1 MTPSDARKPS
11 NYQQVF
17 KNLYFKKV
25 QARNYKPKYAIGD
38 KVRITIAK
46 NIFEKGYTVNWSDK
60 IYTVTQVL
68 KTLPPTYKIRD
79 VREELEGTFYQ
90 PELQKTTEDTFRIEK
105 VLRWKRKDDGTRI
118 ARVKWVGYD
127 TSYNS
132 WVPETEITKYGNN

>member
-1 MTPSDARKPS
+1 MPE
-11 NYQQVF
+11 
-17 KNLYFKKV
+17 NL
-25 QARNYKPKYAIGD
+25 QTINKY
-38 KVRITIAK
+38 
-46 NIFEKGYTVNWSDK
+46 
-60 IYTVTQVL
+60 L
-68 KTLPPTYKIRD
+68 KTCISKKFKLEIISQNTQLGIKYELRSQKTYSKKGIPLIGLRD
-79 VREELEGTFYQ
+79 DREELEGTFYQ

>member
-1 MTPSDARKPS
+1 MIIQNREISQRLESGKIIKP
-11 NYQQVF
+11 F
-17 KNLYFKKV
+17 
-25 QARNYKPKYAIGD
+25 
-38 KVRITIAK
+38 
-46 NIFEKGYTVNWSDK
+46 
-60 IYTVTQVL
+60 
-68 KTLPPTYKIRD
+68 YKIKD
-79 VREELEGTFYQ
+79 DREELEGTFYQ